1 MTCHTP
7 IPCYATSTK
16 FSLLHFKKIGFGPF
30 HQEVGE
36 FLLLTWEIIKNGINI
51 LVSILLICLFM
62 AMNFNILKLNLDQK
76 ISRSVFINKKINT
89 KTNSMNDILK
99 HLKSIIKHHEG
110 GTLSVKFGI
119 YVHQMTILRGGIR

>member
-1 MTCHTP
+1 
-7 IPCYATSTK
+7 
-16 FSLLHFKKIGFGPF
+16 
-30 HQEVGE
+30 
-36 FLLLTWEIIKNGINI
+36 
-51 LVSILLICLFM
+51 M